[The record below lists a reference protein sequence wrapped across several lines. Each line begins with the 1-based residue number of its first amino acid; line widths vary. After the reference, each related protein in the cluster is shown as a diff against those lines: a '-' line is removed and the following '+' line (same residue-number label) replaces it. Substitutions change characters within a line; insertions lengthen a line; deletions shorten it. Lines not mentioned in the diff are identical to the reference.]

1 MEKEKITELVVQA
14 QRGDPEAMNELISQC
29 YQRLYAAAYQTVK
42 DPDVA
47 CDVTQEACL
56 EIVSTL
62 SKLENPA
69 AFYVWAQKITYHQ
82 CTRHFRRNKEL
93 LVDEN
98 EDGETIFDS
107 LPDESEGAQIDEAYE
122 NKEFRREM
130 MAIIDSLPP
139 EQRSALLLHY
149 YERLSVKQIAE
160 IQETTEGTVKSR
172 LNYGRKAV
180 KKQVEAY
187 EKRNDIKLHSVAPLG
202 LLLWWLYG
210 REKDA
215 AAGITLDAMPK
226 VVQALAVLAGKGA
239 VASGAV
245 GAAAAGIALPKVI
258 AGCVAAVLAVGAIG
272 GGVALLNQPE
282 EEVGGRPSYHAPV
295 KKPAPTTSSSSLPT
309 SIPTS
314 VPTGSQ
320 EEDDMDKIL
329 GRWVVADE
337 WGEDDCN
344 TMDIL
349 PDGTLTVTGG
359 ILDAGVDYEWALR
372 SVEANKVKL
381 EVKRAKHYY
390 GPNEMRPTAAYITF
404 TRTKE
409 NTFAANVKVSSLG
422 SGEDYYRAG
431 DYQMVELTAENVMQ
445 YLELEQSF
453 RYATNDLGF
462 TERID
467 NYVEVRFKEGVGQP
481 SYCKANFRFHMI
493 TKEVTFE
500 DKPDGYTLGA
510 TVKEEDGEPF
520 IIQYGKPELTAKYAY
535 QFYFAERW
543 SYVDDNL
550 GGQTHTCEMT
560 FYELI
565 GAENV
570 VGYVFIPVKK

>member
-82 CTRHFRRNKEL
+82 CARHFRRNKEL

-149 YERLSVKQIAE
+149 YERMSVKQIAE

-320 EEDDMDKIL
+320 EENKMEKYL
-329 GRWVVADE
+329 GEWVYMSDGGSSLKYTFTVF
-337 WGEDDCN
+337 
-344 TMDIL
+344 
-349 PDGTLTVTGG
+349 PDGTLTGSGYVFEEDVCYLWEEGNSDDSDTVVLCVSKRNDFGSFSIRLTLSEDNTYIAKMKTGLG
-359 ILDAGVDYEWALR
+359 TPVYFYRPCDYE
-372 SVEANKVKL
+372 V
-381 EVKRAKHYY
+381 
-390 GPNEMRPTAAYITF
+390 I
-404 TRTKE
+404 
-409 NTFAANVKVSSLG
+409 
-422 SGEDYYRAG
+422 
-431 DYQMVELTAENVMQ
+431 ELTKENVMQ

-467 NYVEVRFKEGVGQP
+467 NYIEVRFKEGVGRP
-481 SYCKANFRFHMI
+481 SYCEANFRFHII
-493 TKEVTFE
+493 TKEVTFA

-510 TVKEEDGEPF
+510 TLKEEDGEPF
-520 IIQYGKPELTAKYAY
+520 IIQYGKPELTAEYAY
-535 QFYFAERW
+535 QFYFTERW